1 MAAQSMTGS
10 WTLSISETHWDQLSS
25 HLFPGDGDEH
35 GAVLS
40 AGMVQTS
47 RGSRLLVRSVAT
59 ANDGTDYVPGEFG
72 YRMLTPSF
80 VRDQVLDCADD
91 GLAYLAVHN
100 HGGRDHVGFSG
111 EDLASHER
119 GYPALR
125 DILDGTVVGALV
137 FAHNAVAGDLWLPG
151 GERVVLDSMRVI
163 GSSSKTLRPSPCATP
178 AGANATY
185 DRQARLFGDRGQR
198 LLSDQKVGVIG
209 AGGIG
214 SLVLEALAR
223 LGVGHILAIDP
234 DRLDVTNLPRVVG
247 STRWDAR
254 WALTRPGAPAVLQR
268 IGTRFA
274 AKKVDIAR
282 RVARAA
288 NPQARFDAV
297 YGSLVDDDV
306 AMRLVDCDYLFLAA
320 DTMQARL
327 IFNALVHQYL
337 IPGVQLG
344 AKVTVDKPSG
354 DVMDVFSVVRPVHP
368 DTGCL
373 WCNGLISPTQLQ
385 DEAFTEDQR
394 RRQRYVEEDDIPA
407 PSVITLNAVA
417 AAHAVDQ
424 YLFHVTGLSDGGE
437 RPYVRYLPL
446 TGEVIVE
453 APRSDPMCRE
463 CGSDLRSRLG
473 RGQQRRLPTR

>member
-1 MAAQSMTGS
+1 MAAQSMTNN
-10 WTLSISETHWDQLSS
+10 WMLSISDTHWGELIS

-35 GAVLS
+35 GAVLC
-40 AGMVQTS
+40 AGLVETE
-47 RGSRLLVRSVAT
+47 RGNRLLVRSVAI
-59 ANDGTDYVPGEFG
+59 AQDGEDYMPGEYG

-80 VRDQVLDCADD
+80 VRDQVLDCADE

-100 HGGRDHVGFSG
+100 HGGTDTVGFSG

-125 DILDGTVVGALV
+125 DILDGAIVGALV
-137 FAHNAVAGDLWLPG
+137 FARNAVAGDLWLPEG
-151 GERVVLDSMRVI
+151 DRVALDSMRVI
-163 GSSSKTLRPSPCATP
+163 GSASKTLRPSPAASP
-178 AGANATY
+178 AGVSATY

-198 LLSDQKVGVIG
+198 LLSEQKVGVIG

-214 SLVLEALAR
+214 SLVLEDLAR

-254 WALTRPGAPAVLQR
+254 WLLTRPGAPAVLQR
-268 IGTRFA
+268 IGRRFA

-288 NPQARFDAV
+288 NPAVRFDAIC
-297 YGSLVDDDV
+297 GSLIDDAV
-306 AMRLVDCDYLFLAA
+306 AMQLVDCDYLFLAA
-320 DTMQARL
+320 DSMQARL
-327 IFNALVHQYL
+327 VFNALVHQYL
-337 IPGVQLG
+337 IPGAQLG
-344 AKVTVDKPSG
+344 AKVTVDKASG
-354 DVMDVFSVVRPVHP
+354 HVVDVFSVVRPVQP

-373 WCNGLISPTQLQ
+373 WCNGLISAAQLQ
-385 DEAFTEDQR
+385 DEAFTENQR
-394 RRQRYVEEDDIPA
+394 RRQRYVDDEDIPA
-407 PSVITLNAVA
+407 PSVITLNALA
-417 AAHAVDQ
+417 ASHAVDQ
-424 YLFHVTGLSDGGE
+424 YLFHVTGLTDVRE

-446 TGEVIVE
+446 TGDVVVE
-453 APRSDPMCRE
+453 TPRSDPMCRE
-463 CGSDLRSRLG
+463 CGSGPRSRLG

>member
-1 MAAQSMTGS
+1 MAAPSMKDN
-10 WTLSISETHWDQLSS
+10 WTLSISDSHWDELVA

-40 AGMVQTS
+40 AGLVQTE
-47 RGSRLLVRSVAT
+47 RGNRLLVRSVAT
-59 ANDGTDYVPGEFG
+59 ATDGTDYVPGEHG

-100 HGGRDHVGFSG
+100 HGGTDTVGFSSD
-111 EDLASHER
+111 DLASHER

-125 DILDGTVVGALV
+125 DILDGPIVGALV
-137 FAHNAVAGDLWLPG
+137 FARNAVAGDLWLPG
-151 GERVVLDSMRVI
+151 GRRLPLDSMRII
-163 GSSSKTLRPSPCATP
+163 GSSSTTLRPSPAASP
-178 AGANATY
+178 AGVSATY

-198 LLSDQKVGVIG
+198 LLSEQKVGVIG

-214 SLVLEALAR
+214 SLVLEDLAR

-254 WALTRPGAPAVLQR
+254 WPLTRPDAPAALQR
-268 IGTRFA
+268 IGRRLA
-274 AKKVDIAR
+274 AKKIDVAR
-282 RVARAA
+282 RVALAA
-288 NPQARFDAV
+288 NPQVRFDAV
-297 YGSLVDDDV
+297 YGSVVDDVV
-306 AMRLVDCDYLFLAA
+306 ATQLIDCDYLFLAA

-344 AKVTVDKPSG
+344 AKVTVDKASG
-354 DVMDVFSVVRPVHP
+354 DVLDVFSVVRPVHP
-368 DTGCL
+368 DSGCL
-373 WCNGLISPTQLQ
+373 WCNGLISAAQLQ
-385 DEAFTEDQR
+385 EEAFTEDQR

-417 AAHAVDQ
+417 ASHAVDQ
-424 YLFHVTGLSDGGE
+424 YLFHVTGLSE
-437 RPYVRYLPL
+437 VRQRPYVRYIPL
-446 TGEVIVE
+446 SGEVVAE
-453 APRSDPMCRE
+453 APRSDLMCRE
-463 CGSDLRSRLG
+463 CGSDPRSRLG